1 MSREENMI
9 YCKIS
14 KTMCTSAWWLP
25 FIATPVCQ
33 IRHIM
38 DTNMTRALNKGLAAF
53 RWPFTFNSCRQS
65 AHSGDS
71 YSSQIPRMLG
81 LHVLSVG
88 REEKGRHL
96 SLGKTK
102 ALGICIVCRGT
113 VWRPSYTSNCWSH
126 GFGRHLYNAY
136 GGLY

>member
-25 FIATPVCQ
+25 FIATPVCP
-33 IRHIM
+33 IPHIM

-53 RWPFTFNSCRQS
+53 RCPYTFNSCRQS

-71 YSSQIPRMLG
+71 YSSQIPSMLG
-81 LHVLSVG
+81 SAPACAVSGERRERQTPFSRENKGIGHLH
-88 REEKGRHL
+88 HL
-96 SLGKTK
+96 SGESPETLIHIK
-102 ALGICIVCRGT
+102 LLVPR
-113 VWRPSYTSNCWSH
+113 VWPT
-126 GFGRHLYNAY
+126 FV
-136 GGLY
+136 